1 MANLDTID
9 HMIERLG
16 TDLEPVRRLRPPG
29 VRALLWLAGVAALAG
44 VLASF
49 ADLPGIAHRLTGA
62 PDMWLAVLGSTLTAI
77 LGAVAVFHL
86 SVPGRSVWWALL
98 PVPSLLLWVGAS
110 GMGCLR
116 AWLIPGMHDAS
127 MGEVRICLV
136 FIVAVSIPLSVLMV
150 AMIRRAC
157 PLRPNLTAA
166 TGGLAIAAG
175 AASLLNFF
183 HPYDASATDL
193 TVHLLAVAIVVFLN
207 QIAARWALAHRR
219 RPSTM

>member
-1 MANLDTID
+1 MSNLDTID
-9 HMIERLG
+9 HMIDRLG
-16 TDLEPVRRLRPPG
+16 TDLKPVRRLRPPG

-49 ADLPGIAHRLTGA
+49 ADLPAIAHRLMGA

-77 LGAVAVFHL
+77 LGAAAVFHL
-86 SVPGRSVWWALL
+86 SVPGRSPWWALL

-116 AWLIPGMHDAS
+116 TWLVPGTHDAS

-136 FIVAVSIPLSVLMV
+136 FIVAVSIPLSALMV
-150 AMIRRAC
+150 VMIRRAC

-193 TVHLLAVAIVVFLN
+193 AVHLLAVAIVVFLN
-207 QIAARWALAHRR
+207 QLVARWALAHRR
-219 RPSTM
+219 RPFSV